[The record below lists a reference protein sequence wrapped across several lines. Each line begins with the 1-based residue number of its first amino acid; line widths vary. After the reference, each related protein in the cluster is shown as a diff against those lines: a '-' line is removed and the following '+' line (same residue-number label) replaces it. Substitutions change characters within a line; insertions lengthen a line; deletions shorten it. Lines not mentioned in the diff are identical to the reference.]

1 MPDELILDDA
11 ELEDFNAKDAS
22 YDVWILGYDRDMTAT
37 GFEFLH
43 SSHST
48 PDAAVEAAST
58 LGTFTIPR
66 VVEVLPTT
74 VRYFAVEIETVVEL
88 GDDETENV
96 GIIYRK
102 ANIPNISPVA
112 HLHLKSTDYEFT
124 DAGTLRVTCPQLR
137 HLNKGDYVTVQFLE
151 DNNSSGLFT
160 VLEITC
166 GAGFL
171 EFVG

>member
-1 MPDELILDDA
+1 MSDELITDEI

-22 YDVWILGYDRDMTAT
+22 YDVWILGYDRDMIAT

-43 SSHST
+43 SSHTT

-66 VVEVLPTT
+66 VVEVLPTN
-74 VRYFAVEIETVVEL
+74 VRYFAVEVETVVEL

-96 GIIYRK
+96 GTIYRK

-124 DAGTLRVTCPQLR
+124 DAGTLRVTCPQLH
-137 HLNKGDYVTVQFLE
+137 HLNKRDYVTVQFLE

-160 VLEITC
+160 VLEITG

-171 EFVG
+171 EFVS

>member
-1 MPDELILDDA
+1 MSDELILEEI
-11 ELEDFNAKDAS
+11 ELEDFVAKDAS
-22 YDVWILGYDRDMTAT
+22 YTVWILGYDCNMLAT

-48 PDAAVEAAST
+48 PDAAVDTASSLDAIAIVRT
-58 LGTFTIPR
+58 
-66 VVEVLPTT
+66 VEVLPTN
-74 VRYFAVEIETVVEL
+74 VRYFAVEVETVVEL

-96 GIIYRK
+96 GTIYRK
-102 ANIPNISPVA
+102 TGIPNATPVT

-124 DAGTLRVTCPQLR
+124 DAGTLRVTCQQLR

-160 VLEITC
+160 VLDINC

>member
-1 MPDELILDDA
+1 MSDELILDEA

-22 YDVWILGYDRDMTAT
+22 YDVWILGYDRDMTTT

-43 SSHST
+43 SSHTT
-48 PDAAVEAAST
+48 PYAAVEAASS
-58 LGTFTIPR
+58 LDAFTIPKAIKTLPTN
-66 VVEVLPTT
+66 VCYFTVEV
-74 VRYFAVEIETVVEL
+74 ETVVEL
-88 GDDETENV
+88 DDDETENV
-96 GIIYRK
+96 GTIYRK
-102 ANIPNISPVA
+102 ANIPNTIPIA

-137 HLNKGDYVTVQFLE
+137 HLSNGDYVTVQFLD

-160 VLEITC
+160 VLDISR

-171 EFVG
+171 EFVN